1 MERLKSIYLKQKEEI
16 GSQKQI
22 LFNQKNAIET
32 KRDKI
37 EEKLLSGTISDEDF
51 VRLRN
56 KLKDK
61 LFVIQSK
68 IDELSNRREYEIDVL
83 LEIIKFSNNI
93 YKTYKKAPYEL
104 KRQYLGLFWD
114 KFLVQDKKIIKAIP
128 TKFIQDLLKMKKVII
143 RHDCLPSSTRIITLL
158 EDHNYLV
165 EIREKWNIIKQLQ
178 KEKGSII

>member
-1 MERLKSIYLKQKEEI
+1 MSTLSSAKIGVKQKEKI

-22 LFNQKNAIET
+22 LFNQKNALET

-37 EEKLLSGTISDEDF
+37 EEKLLNGTISDEDF

-68 IDELSNRREYEIDVL
+68 IDELSSRREYEIDVL
-83 LEIIKFSNNI
+83 LEIIKFSHNI
-93 YKTYKKAPYEL
+93 YKTFKKAPYEL

-114 KFLVQDKKIIKAIP
+114 KFLVQDKKIIRAIP

-143 RHDCLPSSTRIITLL
+143 SPNCLPSSTYMITLL
-158 EDHNYLV
+158 KDYGYLA
-165 EIREKWNIIKQLQ
+165 ELKEKWRLIKKMTSQ
-178 KEKGSII
+178 